1 MIKGETWSLVT
12 VRKCPAPGD
21 LDIVQSVAGDGAG
34 LHPVCS
40 LEEAGDV
47 AVGEKVGVLP
57 AGGLTGL
64 AGVVRHT
71 LLPLSH
77 TVLRYEVRSALHF
90 PGRERERQTLTALQ
104 VVNLKFFPWQV
115 FPPRQSLVAVRR
127 PVLPLA
133 RLPDRE

>member
-1 MIKGETWSLVT
+1 MIKGQTCCLVT

-47 AVGEKVGVLP
+47 AVGEQVGVLP

-64 AGVVRHT
+64 AGVVGHT
-71 LLPLSH
+71 LLPLTH
-77 TVLRYEVRSALHF
+77 AVLRL
-90 PGRERERQTLTALQ
+90 
-104 VVNLKFFPWQV
+104 
-115 FPPRQSLVAVRR
+115 
-127 PVLPLA
+127 
-133 RLPDRE
+133 